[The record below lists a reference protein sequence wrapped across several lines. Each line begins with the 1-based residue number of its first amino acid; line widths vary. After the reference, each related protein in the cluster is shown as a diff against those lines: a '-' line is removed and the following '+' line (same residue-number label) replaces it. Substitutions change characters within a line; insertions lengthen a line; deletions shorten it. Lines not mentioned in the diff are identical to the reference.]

1 MDPLDE
7 ENTSEP
13 LLLDLRKI
21 IHPSI
26 HEALVHVL
34 TVLQHY
40 PLSPPLWE
48 MTTFVR
54 VELQSQNLP
63 VVDFTQM
70 THSGMVRVVEPPPAV
85 S

>member
-7 ENTSEP
+7 ENTSGP

-34 TVLQHY
+34 TMLQHY

-48 MTTFVR
+48 MAIFVR
-54 VELQSQNLP
+54 VEIQS
-63 VVDFTQM
+63 
-70 THSGMVRVVEPPPAV
+70 
-85 S
+85 